1 MPYAAVLMPLLVM
14 VGVTLM
20 VGIVFLWRY
29 LGERSGKRNPAKR
42 KLMRSPGET
51 LRGELDEARWD
62 LSAYLAMG
70 MLPLPAAMG
79 LYLGTWLAA
88 GRAPG
93 AAATA
98 YFALFACM
106 AQGWFAW
113 KLWKTLSLA
122 RRLKLSYEAEV
133 AVGQELADLG
143 VRGYRVFHDF
153 PVDDLGFNIDHIV
166 VGPGGVFAVE
176 TRARSK
182 PATDAYWNAA
192 WEVESDGK
200 VLKFPGWVD
209 SHALRQA
216 SAASSWLG
224 TWLTNTVG
232 EGVRVDPLVV
242 LPGWYVR
249 RTAQTGV
256 PVIALKEIGRRIA
269 GSRLAEPLSEKL
281 VRQIAHQLSERC
293 REVPPKA
300 YSAVRSEVKAG
311 PRALNA

>member
-1 MPYAAVLMPLLVM
+1 MQVYYFTEQPYYPAWNHHSGSLRVNLPNEMCDPKIAGDL
-14 VGVTLM
+14 
-20 VGIVFLWRY
+20 FHRY
-29 LGERSGKRNPAKR
+29 Y
-42 KLMRSPGET
+42 
-51 LRGELDEARWD
+51 DE
-62 LSAYLAMG
+62 
-70 MLPLPAAMG
+70 
-79 LYLGTWLAA
+79 
-88 GRAPG
+88 
-93 AAATA
+93 
-98 YFALFACM
+98 
-106 AQGWFAW
+106 
-113 KLWKTLSLA
+113 WKTA
-122 RRLKLSYEAEV
+122 
-133 AVGQELADLG
+133 
-143 VRGYRVFHDF
+143 
-153 PVDDLGFNIDHIV
+153 DDLGFNIDHIV

-209 SHALRQA
+209 CHALRQA

-269 GSRLAEPLSEKL
+269 GSRLAEPLSDKL

-293 REVPPKA
+293 REAPPKA
-300 YSAVRSEVKAG
+300 YSAVRAEVKAG